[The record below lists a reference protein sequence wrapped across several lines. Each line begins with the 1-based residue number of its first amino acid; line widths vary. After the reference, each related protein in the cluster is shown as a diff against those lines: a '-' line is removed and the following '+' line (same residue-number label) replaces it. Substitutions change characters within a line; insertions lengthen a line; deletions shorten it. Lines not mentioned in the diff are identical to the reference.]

1 MSEINGISVEASG
14 AANRMME
21 MIRDGKVKMHIMTN
35 SSLNRYGDIE
45 HKEMIQYMDFM
56 KSKWGYDL
64 LQLSGKCNDEEY

>member
-1 MSEINGISVEASG
+1 MSEINGISAEASG
-14 AANRMME
+14 AASRMLE

-35 SSLNRYGDIE
+35 SSLNRHGDIE

-64 LQLSGKCNDEEY
+64 LQLNGNCEYE